1 TKPELARRMVERAL
15 AAGVPFTYFLA
26 DELYGGSR
34 ALRAWLEEHQVR
46 YVLAIAKNEVLPLA
60 DGRVQEARQLWA
72 RVPETVLERRSCA
85 DGAKGPRTYD
95 FATVHL
101 ADTPHGLARTLLIRR
116 STVPNKKNSN
126 GELICEVAY
135 FLCHHAPGTTLAELV
150 IAAGQRWMVEETF
163 QAAKNEVGFD
173 QHEVRK
179 WCSWY
184 RQTTVCMLA
193 LAFLADVRSRRIRP
207 HPATP

>member
-1 TKPELARRMVERAL
+1 M
-15 AAGVPFTYFLA
+15 
-26 DELYGGSR
+26 
-34 ALRAWLEEHQVR
+34 
-46 YVLAIAKNEVLPLA
+46 
-60 DGRVQEARQLWA
+60 
-72 RVPETVLERRSCA
+72 
-85 DGAKGPRTYD
+85 
-95 FATVHL
+95 
-101 ADTPHGLARTLLIRR
+101 
-116 STVPNKKNSN
+116 PNKKDKK
-126 GELICEVAY
+126 GELVCEVAY

-207 HPATP
+207 HHPTP